1 VPSTDIFFANTNIP
15 TRAFYDQKHPFFQNK
30 EKGAGWWVWE
40 LCRCC
45 GARMAY
51 SMDDFNNP
59 APYKYAGWDYHSGLE
74 KCVHVGI
81 TVMLNPDKD
90 KVLPIENTVVDY
102 VTLGDDVLG
111 LRLKPV
117 I

>member
-1 VPSTDIFFANTNIP
+1 
-15 TRAFYDQKHPFFQNK
+15 
-30 EKGAGWWVWE
+30 
-40 LCRCC
+40 
-45 GARMAY
+45 MAY